1 VRGCCVALIVD
12 VRFCVKSIRDY
23 VVCSQIRRD
32 KMWKHLLFVFVAT
45 TTILHETVI
54 AFSLPISQSQ
64 SIKQTLS
71 PLAASSSST
80 DSNTPPLLHDLT
92 LFSPCKINLF
102 LRILRKRPDGYHD
115 LASLF
120 QTVAFGD
127 TLHLKMDPN
136 AVEDSMECNMA
147 GVPVDK
153 TNLVLRAIE
162 LVKVKTGRMDT
173 FFRANL
179 VKQVPAQAGL
189 GGGSGNAAAAMWGT
203 NVLLGSPATL
213 EQVEFF
219 SCYVVSLWHLV
230 YSPPSRTLLILF
242 LFQLVD
248 WSAALGSDITFFLS
262 QGTAYCTGR
271 GEIMRPVP
279 SMNDGTKLY
288 IVKPAVGL
296 STPSVFK
303 ALQYDKLSSMDPEML
318 LDRFLTHGAVDA
330 GEHCYVNDLELP
342 AFICAPELQ
351 ALKDELKAVKGFKYV
366 MMSGSGSSI
375 FCIGEPEDKEAFNKK
390 FAAREDLSIFP
401 SEFISRK
408 ESQWFQ
414 AIAK

>member
-1 VRGCCVALIVD
+1 
-12 VRFCVKSIRDY
+12 
-23 VVCSQIRRD
+23 
-32 KMWKHLLFVFVAT
+32 MWKHLLFVFVAT
-45 TTILHETVI
+45 TTILHKTVI

-64 SIKQTLS
+64 SVKQTLL
-71 PLAASSSST
+71 PLEAASSSST
-80 DSNTPPLLHDLT
+80 DPNTPLVHDLA

-219 SCYVVSLWHLV
+219 FLLLFHFGIYIHQPHALSLF
-230 YSPPSRTLLILF
+230 YSYSSLSIGQRHWVRILHF
-242 LFQLVD
+242 
-248 WSAALGSDITFFLS
+248 FFLRELHIV
-262 QGTAYCTGR
+262 QV
-271 GEIMRPVP
+271 EE
-279 SMNDGTKLY
+279 KLC
-288 IVKPAVGL
+288 VQFHP
-296 STPSVFK
+296 
-303 ALQYDKLSSMDPEML
+303 
-318 LDRFLTHGAVDA
+318 
-330 GEHCYVNDLELP
+330 
-342 AFICAPELQ
+342 
-351 ALKDELKAVKGFKYV
+351 
-366 MMSGSGSSI
+366 
-375 FCIGEPEDKEAFNKK
+375 
-390 FAAREDLSIFP
+390 
-401 SEFISRK
+401 
-408 ESQWFQ
+408 
-414 AIAK
+414 